1 MEESQITK
9 KAVAGVKW
17 TTISAIVSAIA
28 KLLQVAIL
36 TRFLLKDDFGLVA
49 IALLVNSFCAI
60 FMDMG
65 ITAAVLHKS
74 KIEKAEYSSL
84 YWFSIFSGIIL
95 TLLASISAYPISE
108 YYGEIELVN
117 IVPLTSINIFLAS
130 VSGLQRTMQ
139 QKNMNFK
146 FISIV
151 EILSAIVMLIVSAA
165 LAILGFG
172 IYSLVYSTIFN
183 GLLIAVVYFVYG
195 VFYEKN
201 LSFHFKFSEIYDS
214 LRIGIYQV
222 GTSILDFFSSEMDI
236 LIISSSFSMSFLGSY
251 TLCKQIVT
259 RLFSL
264 INPIIT
270 KILTPTL
277 ALYQDNISFLRKKYL
292 EIIKVL
298 AIINIPIYFL
308 IAINA
313 KEVLTILY
321 GINYVEN
328 SYILAIL
335 AINYGILSLGNPVG
349 SLIVATGKTNIGF
362 RWTIFRI
369 IVVSISLYFAS
380 SYSSKI
386 FLLILLG
393 VNVFNIYPSWY
404 IIYRKLIYITFKELI
419 LSMFKPLLLCSILLF
434 LYLIISLNIKNIIL
448 ALILKTIIFAFSYLT
463 IVTLLAKEDML
474 KIKNIILNK

>member
-28 KLLQVAIL
+28 KLFQVAIL

-65 ITAAVLHKS
+65 ITVAVLHKS

-151 EILSAIVMLIVSAA
+151 EILSVIVMLIVSAA

-236 LIISSSFSMSFLGSY
+236 LIISSSFSMSFLGGY

-259 RLFSL
+259 RLYSL

-448 ALILKTIIFAFSYLT
+448 ALILKTIIFTFSYLT